1 VVDKEGDAV
10 KITRKEDLQV
20 DLLIIGGGTAGPM
33 AALKAKKKNP
43 ALSVL
48 IVDKATVR
56 RGGSICRGMDAF
68 NNVTVPGV
76 ATVQEY
82 VDSIDMMSDGIAD
95 PNISRVVA
103 EKSFAILRELED
115 WGVATFPRDENG
127 HYMVQKFHP
136 KGAFLAEMRGDI
148 KPAMAKL
155 LEEHGVKVLN
165 RTMATRLFSADGRV
179 TGAALFN
186 IRSGVFQACTAKAVI
201 LCTGGQGRFGLP
213 DSGYLFGT
221 FDCPYNAGEG
231 YSMVYHA
238 GGELANMEY
247 NDVSPMLKDYEGPGH
262 STFIRHGGYLVNS
275 LGERFMTKY
284 SPEFL
289 ERAPSGVREQAMRT
303 EIKEG
308 RGPIYYDLRHLPAET
323 IELIKE
329 GIFAAERPTEKEF
342 FALKGID
349 IGRDLIELTLSGPNM
364 CGGHGPTGAL
374 VGVNAETAV
383 RNLYAAGDVASTGWG
398 FVGAAWVFGTVAA
411 EDAAGRMDDLAF
423 QAPDE
428 EEVARELARLAAP
441 LDREDGY
448 DPEEME
454 FKVRRMIKPHLTSPK
469 NEARLMAALGA
480 VERFREDM
488 GRVRARDYHEV
499 MKFVEVEAIIDTLE
513 MAVRASLARRE
524 SRWGY
529 GHYRLDYPKKAPAW
543 EKKYAVVA
551 KDAATGLM
559 AVSARPVPAH
569 RV

>member
-1 VVDKEGDAV
+1 MRIV
-10 KITRKEDLQV
+10 RKEDLAA
-20 DLLIIGGGTAGPM
+20 DLLVIGGGTAGPM
-33 AALKAKKKNP
+33 AALKAKMKNP
-43 ALSVL
+43 ALDVL
-48 IVDKATVR
+48 LVDKATVR

-76 ATVQEY
+76 ATVQQY
-82 VDSIDMMSDGIAD
+82 VDSIDLMSDGIAD
-95 PNISRVVA
+95 PNISKVVA
-103 EKSFAILRELED
+103 EKSFAILRELEE
-115 WGVATFPRDENG
+115 WGVATFPRGADG
-127 HYMVQKFHP
+127 KYMVQKFHP

-155 LEEHGVKVLN
+155 LAERGVRTLN
-165 RTMATRLFSADGRV
+165 RTMATRLFAAGGRV
-179 TGAALFN
+179 AGAALFN
-186 IRSGVFQACTAKAVI
+186 IRSGVFQLCRAKAII

-221 FDCPYNAGEG
+221 FDCPFNAGEG
-231 YSMVYHA
+231 YAMVYHA

-289 ERAPSGVREQAMRT
+289 ERAPSGIREQAMRT
-303 EIKEG
+303 ELREG
-308 RGPIYYDLRHLPAET
+308 RGPIYYDLRHLPAAT
-323 IELIKE
+323 VELIKE

-349 IGRDLIELTLSGPNM
+349 IGKDLIELTLSGPNM

-374 VGVNAETAV
+374 VGVNAETRVA
-383 RNLYAAGDVASTGWG
+383 NLYAAGDVASTGWG

-411 EDAAGRMDDLAF
+411 EDAADRMPALAF
-423 QAPDE
+423 AAPDE
-428 EEVARELARLAAP
+428 REVAAELARLKAP
-441 LDREDGY
+441 LGREDGF
-448 DPEEME
+448 DPEELE
-454 FKVRRMIKPHLTSPK
+454 YKVRRIVKPHLTSPK
-469 NEARLMAALGA
+469 SEARLEAALRA
-480 VERFREDM
+480 VEGFRADLDK
-488 GRVRARDYHEV
+488 VRARDYHEV
-499 MKFVEVEAIIDTLE
+499 MKCVEVAAIIDTLE

-529 GHYRLDYPKKAPAW
+529 GHYRIDYPAKDAVW

-551 KDAATGLM
+551 KDMATGGM
-559 AVSARPVPAH
+559 VTYAKPVPEY
-569 RV
+569 RG